1 MSVNQFKFHSEDLT
15 NSVLSKTG
23 AFDVRLFG
31 TTKID
36 GTAHIGNTVADQV
49 QRLSANTSTVAFD
62 FLAIALAVTAADSF
76 TPREKNAQ
84 NGWARSFELNIP
96 LAKPAVWKSVQIKL
110 EKLLNFLSGDN
121 WTLTFRDG
129 GRNCPAAVQT
139 SKKRNANL
147 AGVNCV
153 SLFSGGLDS
162 WIGVNE
168 LLHNGKTPILISHA
182 YTGDKGYQD
191 RLFKTFIQR
200 AERFAVNASPMRRF
214 KGNDTTMRTRSFN
227 FIAFAAVAAEAIAQL
242 NSSKN
247 LIPVYVPENGFIALN
262 APLTSRRVGSLST
275 RTTHPH
281 YLQQIQEIF
290 DLVGIRAQI
299 HNPYRH
305 ATKGEMLKSFGL
317 SAQNIA
323 TAMGT
328 VSCGKW
334 KRKNKQCGHCVP
346 CIIRRAAFFAAGIND
361 TTDYNYSLAQVMN
374 SSNIHLKDDLMSM
387 ARAVQKKSD
396 AELKILALSSGSLP
410 LKPSERSGWFD
421 VHKKGLYEVADYLR
435 SEKIIT

>member
-1 MSVNQFKFHSEDLT
+1 MTANRFKFHTDDLA
-15 NSVLSKTG
+15 NSILSKVGTH
-23 AFDVRLFG
+23 DVQLFG

-62 FLAIALAVTAADSF
+62 LLAIALAVTAADSF

-84 NGWARSFELNIP
+84 NGWARTFELNIP
-96 LAKPAVWKSVQIKL
+96 LAKPVVWQPAQAKL

-121 WTLTFRDG
+121 WSLTLRGG

-139 SKKRNANL
+139 NKKRKANL
-147 AGVNCV
+147 AGVTSV

-168 LLHNGKTPILISHA
+168 LLRDGEVPILISHA

-191 RLFKTFIQR
+191 RLFETFSKR

-242 NSSKN
+242 NSTNSRVP
-247 LIPVYVPENGFIALN
+247 IYVPENGFIALN

-281 YLQQIQEIF
+281 YLQQMQDIF
-290 DLVGIRAQI
+290 DLVGIRAEI
-299 HNPYRH
+299 RNPYRH
-305 ATKGEMLKSFGL
+305 STKGRMLKDFGL
-317 SAQNIA
+317 NTQDAA
-323 TAMGT
+323 TAMDT

-346 CIIRRAAFFAAGIND
+346 CVIRRAAFFAAGVDD
-361 TTDYNYSLAQVMN
+361 TTEYSYSLHQVMN
-374 SSNIHLKDDLMSM
+374 SDNIHLKDDLMSM
-387 ARAVQKKSD
+387 AYAVQQKSD
-396 AELKILALSSGSLP
+396 AELKILAMSSGPLP
-410 LKPSERSGWFD
+410 LDLGERDGWFD
-421 VHKKGLYEVADYLR
+421 VHKKGLYEVANYLR
-435 SEKIIT
+435 SEKIIS